1 LVLKKITI
9 MFLPDGGRT
18 VRQFKIP
25 KVLVLFFLL
34 FSLSALA
41 FLTWAFIEYCD
52 LKNEFPERMKLV
64 QENEQK
70 ASQLAALTDKID
82 QINTK
87 MVELKKFDNKLKVMV
102 NLKPGDDDTQ
112 FLGMGGPDSTLI
124 DSNNVIEDAHKRLT
138 RLMHQSLNNLEDE
151 IAVQI
156 QEKAHLYEFLE
167 GQKSMLSCTPSI
179 RPAQGWVT
187 SGFGYRISPFT
198 NQREFHEG
206 LDISARIGT
215 EIIAP
220 SDGVVVEIGKTYGFG
235 NLLII
240 SHGYGIKTIYGHLS
254 KTLVKKGQSVKRGDK
269 IALIGNT
276 GRTTGPHLHYE
287 IQLNGVPVNPQN
299 YILN

>member
-25 KVLVLFFLL
+25 KVLVQFSLL
-34 FSLSALA
+34 FTLSALV
-41 FLTWAFIEYCD
+41 FLTWAFIEYC
-52 LKNEFPERMKLV
+52 KFPEHRKMI

-70 ASQLAALTDKID
+70 AAQLAALTDKID
-82 QINTK
+82 QINNK
-87 MVELKKFDNKLKVMV
+87 LVELKKFDNRLKVMV
-102 NLKPGDDDTQ
+102 NLEPGDDGTQ
-112 FLGMGGPDSTLI
+112 FLGIGGPDSTLI
-124 DSNNVIEDAHKRLT
+124 DSNNVLEDAHKRLT
-138 RLMHQSLNNLEDE
+138 RLMHQSLDNLEDE

-156 QEKAHLYEFLE
+156 HEKAQLYEFLE
-167 GQKSMLSCTPSI
+167 GQKSMLACTPSI
-179 RPAQGWVT
+179 WPAQGWVT

-206 LDISARIGT
+206 FDISARIGT
-215 EIIAP
+215 DIIAP
-220 SDGVVVEIGKTYGFG
+220 ADGVIVEIGKTYGFG
-235 NLLII
+235 NLIII
-240 SHGYGIKTIYGHLS
+240 SHGYGIKTMYGHLS
-254 KTLVKKGQSVKRGDK
+254 KILIKKGQSVKRGDK
-269 IALIGNT
+269 IALIGNS

>member
-1 LVLKKITI
+1 

-138 RLMHQSLNNLEDE
+138 RLMHQSLDNLEDE

-156 QEKAHLYEFLE
+156 QEKAQLYEFLE
-167 GQKSMLSCTPSI
+167 GQKSMLACTPSI
-179 RPAQGWVT
+179 RPAQGWTT

>member
-138 RLMHQSLNNLEDE
+138 RLMHQSLDNLEDE

-156 QEKAHLYEFLE
+156 QEKAQLYEFLE
-167 GQKSMLSCTPSI
+167 GQKSMLACTPSI
-179 RPAQGWVT
+179 RPAQGWTT

>member
-82 QINTK
+82 Q
-87 MVELKKFDNKLKVMV
+87 
-102 NLKPGDDDTQ
+102 KPGDDDTQ

-138 RLMHQSLNNLEDE
+138 RLMHQSLDNLEDE

-156 QEKAHLYEFLE
+156 QEKAQLYEFLE
-167 GQKSMLSCTPSI
+167 GQKSMLACTPSI
-179 RPAQGWVT
+179 RPAQGWTT

>member
-1 LVLKKITI
+1 MVLKKITI

-25 KVLVLFFLL
+25 KALVHFFML
-34 FSLSALA
+34 FSLSALV
-41 FLTWAFIEYCD
+41 FLGWTFIEYC
-52 LKNEFPERMKLV
+52 KFPERVKLI
-64 QENEQK
+64 QENKQR
-70 ASQLAALTDKID
+70 AAQLAALTDKID

-87 MVELKKFDNKLKVMV
+87 LVELKKFDNKLKVMV
-102 NLKPGDDDTQ
+102 DLEPGDDDTQ
-112 FLGMGGPDSTLI
+112 FLGMGGPDLTLI
-124 DSNNVIEDAHKRLT
+124 DSSNTIEDAHKRLT
-138 RLMHQSLNNLEDE
+138 RLMHQSLDNLEDE
-151 IAVQI
+151 IAVQT
-156 QEKAHLYEFLE
+156 QEKAQLYEFLE
-167 GQKSMLSCTPSI
+167 GQKSMLACTPSI
-179 RPAQGWVT
+179 WPAQGWAT
-187 SGFGYRISPFT
+187 SGFGNRVSPFT

-220 SDGVVVEIGKTYGFG
+220 ADGIISGIDKTYGFG
-235 NLLII
+235 NLIII
-240 SHGYGIKTIYGHLS
+240 SHGYGVKTIYGHLS
-254 KTLVKKGQSVKRGDK
+254 KALVKKGQSVKRGDK

>member
-1 LVLKKITI
+1 MDLKKITI

-25 KVLVLFFLL
+25 KVLVHFFML
-34 FSLSALA
+34 FSLSALVFFA
-41 FLTWAFIEYCD
+41 WTFIEYC
-52 LKNEFPERMKLV
+52 KFPERVKLI
-64 QENEQK
+64 QENKQR
-70 ASQLAALTDKID
+70 AAQLAALTDKID

-87 MVELKKFDNKLKVMV
+87 LVELKKFDNKLKVMV
-102 NLKPGDDDTQ
+102 DLEPGDDDTQ
-112 FLGMGGPDSTLI
+112 FLGMGGPDLTLI
-124 DSNNVIEDAHKRLT
+124 DSSNTIEDAHKRLT
-138 RLMHQSLNNLEDE
+138 RLMHQSLDNLEDE
-151 IAVQI
+151 IAVQT
-156 QEKAHLYEFLE
+156 QEKAQLYEFLE
-167 GQKSMLSCTPSI
+167 GQKSMLACTPSI
-179 RPAQGWVT
+179 WPAQGWAT
-187 SGFGYRISPFT
+187 SGFGNRVSPFT

-220 SDGVVVEIGKTYGFG
+220 ADGIISEIGKTYGFG
-235 NLLII
+235 NLIII
-240 SHGYGIKTIYGHLS
+240 SHGYGIKSIYGHLS
-254 KTLVKKGQSVKRGDK
+254 KALVKKGQSVKRGDK

>member
-1 LVLKKITI
+1 MVLKKITI
-9 MFLPDGGRT
+9 MFLPDGGRA

-25 KVLVLFFLL
+25 KLLVHLFLL
-34 FSLSALA
+34 FSLSALV
-41 FLTWAFIEYCD
+41 FLTWAFIEYFD
-52 LKNEFPERMKLV
+52 LKREFPERMKLV

-70 ASQLAALTDKID
+70 AAQLASLTDKID

-102 NLKPGDDDTQ
+102 DLEPGDDDTQ
-112 FLGMGGPDSTLI
+112 FLGIGGPDSTLI

-138 RLMHQSLNNLEDE
+138 RLMHQSLDNLEDE

-156 QEKAHLYEFLE
+156 REKAQLYEFLE
-167 GQKSMLSCTPSI
+167 GQKSMLACTPSI
-179 RPAQGWVT
+179 WPAQGWAT

-198 NQREFHEG
+198 NQKEFHEG

-215 EIIAP
+215 EVIAP
-220 SDGVVVEIGKTYGFG
+220 ADGVVFEIGKTYGFG

-254 KTLVKKGQSVKRGDK
+254 KTLVKKGQSIKRGDK